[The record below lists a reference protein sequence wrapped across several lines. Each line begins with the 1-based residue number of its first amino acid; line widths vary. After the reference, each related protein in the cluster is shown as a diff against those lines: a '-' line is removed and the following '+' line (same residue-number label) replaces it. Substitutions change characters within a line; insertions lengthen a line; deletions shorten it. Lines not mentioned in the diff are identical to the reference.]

1 MEGIDHRIVS
11 VNGIKMH
18 IAEKGQGPVV
28 LFLHGFPELWYSWRH
43 QIHALS
49 SLGYH
54 AVAPDL
60 RGFGDTEAPTSIT
73 SYTCD
78 HIVNDLVALI
88 DSLGVE
94 QVFLVAHDWG
104 AIMGWYLCLFK
115 PERVKAFVCLSVPF
129 TPRSPQMKPMDR
141 MRGFFG
147 DDYYICRF
155 QAPGEI
161 EAEIA
166 ELGTA
171 NVLKTIFSIRKPGP
185 PCFTKGNAFG
195 IRTNASISLPSW
207 LSEEELTYYVTK
219 FDQKG
224 FTGGLNYY
232 RAIDQSWEVT
242 EKWTGV
248 QVKVPVKFI
257 VGDLDMVYTTLG
269 TKEYIHNGGFK
280 KDVPFLEETVVME
293 GVGHFINQEKAEEIS
308 SHIYDF
314 IKKFK

>member
-1 MEGIDHRIVS
+1 
-11 VNGIKMH
+11 MH
-18 IAEKGQGPVV
+18 IAEKEQGPVV

-60 RGFGDTEAPTSIT
+60 QGFGDTEAPTSIT

-104 AIMGWYLCLFK
+104 AIMG
-115 PERVKAFVCLSVPF
+115 
-129 TPRSPQMKPMDR
+129 
-141 MRGFFG
+141 
-147 DDYYICRF
+147 
-155 QAPGEI
+155 
-161 EAEIA
+161 
-166 ELGTA
+166 
-171 NVLKTIFSIRKPGP
+171 P
-185 PCFTKGNAFG
+185 PCFPKGNAFE
-195 IRTNASISLPSW
+195 IRTNASISLPFW
-207 LSEEELTYYVTK
+207 LSEEELTYYVAK

-232 RAIDQSWEVT
+232 RAIDQNWEVT
-242 EKWTGV
+242 EKWTRV

>member
-18 IAEKGQGPVV
+18 IAEKGRGPVV
-28 LFLHGFPELWYSWRH
+28 LFLHGLPELCTRS
-43 QIHALS
+43 
-49 SLGYH
+49 
-54 AVAPDL
+54 P
-60 RGFGDTEAPTSIT
+60 GFGDTEAPTSII

-161 EAEIA
+161 EVEMVEI
-166 ELGTA
+166 GTA

-185 PCFTKGNAFG
+185 PCFPKGNAFR
-195 IRTNASISLPSW
+195 IRSNASISLPSW
-207 LSEEELTYYVTK
+207 LSEDELTYYVTK

-232 RAIDQSWEVT
+232 RAIDLNWEVT

-248 QVKVPVKFI
+248 R
-257 VGDLDMVYTTLG
+257 
-269 TKEYIHNGGFK
+269 EYIHNGGFK
-280 KDVPFLEETVVME
+280 KDGLFLEEAVVME
-293 GVGHFINQEKAEEIS
+293 GVGHFINQEKAEEIG

-314 IKKFK
+314 IKKFKQILLVICALFLWVH

>member
-1 MEGIDHRIVS
+1 MEGIDHTIVRA
-11 VNGIKMH
+11 NGIKMH
-18 IAEKGQGPVV
+18 RAEKGQGPVV
-28 LFLHGFPELWYSWRH
+28 LFLHGFPELWYSWRR

-60 RGFGDTEAPTSIT
+60 QGFSDTEAPTSIT
-73 SYTCD
+73 SYPCD

-115 PERVKAFVCLSVPF
+115 PERVKAF
-129 TPRSPQMKPMDR
+129 MIPMDR

-155 QAPGEI
+155 HAPGEI

-166 ELGTA
+166 ELVTA
-171 NVLKTIFSIRKPGP
+171 NVLKTIFSIRKPCP
-185 PCFTKGNAFG
+185 PCFPKGN
-195 IRTNASISLPSW
+195 
-207 LSEEELTYYVTK
+207 
-219 FDQKG
+219 KG

-232 RAIDQSWEVT
+232 QAIDQNWEVT
-242 EKWTGV
+242 EKWTEV

-269 TKEYIHNGGFK
+269 TKEYIHNGDFK
-280 KDVPFLEETVVME
+280 KDVPFLEEAVVME
-293 GVGHFINQEKAEEIS
+293 GSLHQPRKSRGNQF
-308 SHIYDF
+308 SHL
-314 IKKFK
+314 

>member
-1 MEGIDHRIVS
+1 
-11 VNGIKMH
+11 
-18 IAEKGQGPVV
+18 
-28 LFLHGFPELWYSWRH
+28 
-43 QIHALS
+43 
-49 SLGYH
+49 
-54 AVAPDL
+54 
-60 RGFGDTEAPTSIT
+60 
-73 SYTCD
+73 
-78 HIVNDLVALI
+78 
-88 DSLGVE
+88 
-94 QVFLVAHDWG
+94 
-104 AIMGWYLCLFK
+104 
-115 PERVKAFVCLSVPF
+115 
-129 TPRSPQMKPMDR
+129 MKPMDR

-171 NVLKTIFSIRKPGP
+171 NVLKTFFSIRKP
-185 PCFTKGNAFG
+185 
-195 IRTNASISLPSW
+195 
-207 LSEEELTYYVTK
+207 EEELTYYVTK

-224 FTGGLNYY
+224 FSGGLNYY

-257 VGDLDMVYTTLG
+257 VGDLDMVYTTQG
-269 TKEYIHNGGFK
+269 TNQYIHNGGFK
-280 KDVPFLEETVVME
+280 KDVLFLEETVVME
-293 GVGHFINQEKAEEIS
+293 GVGHFINQDKADEIG

>member
-1 MEGIDHRIVS
+1 MEEGIDHRIVS

-18 IAEKGQGPVV
+18 IAEKGQ
-28 LFLHGFPELWYSWRH
+28 
-43 QIHALS
+43 IHSLS

-54 AVAPDL
+54 AIAPDL

-73 SYTCD
+73 NYTYD

-88 DSLGVE
+88 ES
-94 QVFLVAHDWG
+94 LVA
-104 AIMGWYLCLFK
+104 
-115 PERVKAFVCLSVPF
+115 F

-141 MRGFFG
+141 MRG
-147 DDYYICRF
+147 
-155 QAPGEI
+155 EI

-166 ELGTA
+166 EIGTA
-171 NVLKTIFSIRKPGP
+171 NVLKTILSIRKPSP
-185 PCFTKGNAFG
+185 PCFPKGNAFG

-232 RAIDQSWEVT
+232 LAIDQSWEVT
-242 EKWTGV
+242 EKWIGV

-269 TKEYIHNGGFK
+269 TKEYIHNGDFK
-280 KDVPFLEETVVME
+280 KDVPFLEEVVVME
-293 GVGHFINQEKAEEIS
+293 GVSHFINLERAEEIG

>member
-1 MEGIDHRIVS
+1 MEGIDHRIVRA
-11 VNGIKMH
+11 NGIKMH

-28 LFLHGFPELWYSWRH
+28 LFLHGFPELWNSWRH

-73 SYTCD
+73 NYTCD

-129 TPRSPQMKPMDR
+129 TLRSPQMKPMDT
-141 MRGFFG
+141 MRGFFR

-155 QAPGEI
+155 RF
-161 EAEIA
+161 
-166 ELGTA
+166 L
-171 NVLKTIFSIRKPGP
+171 FS
-185 PCFTKGNAFG
+185 
-195 IRTNASISLPSW
+195 
-207 LSEEELTYYVTK
+207 
-219 FDQKG
+219 
-224 FTGGLNYY
+224 
-232 RAIDQSWEVT
+232 
-242 EKWTGV
+242 
-248 QVKVPVKFI
+248 
-257 VGDLDMVYTTLG
+257 
-269 TKEYIHNGGFK
+269 
-280 KDVPFLEETVVME
+280 
-293 GVGHFINQEKAEEIS
+293 
-308 SHIYDF
+308 
-314 IKKFK
+314 

>member
-1 MEGIDHRIVS
+1 MEGIDHTI
-11 VNGIKMH
+11 
-18 IAEKGQGPVV
+18 
-28 LFLHGFPELWYSWRH
+28 
-43 QIHALS
+43 IHALS
-49 SLGYH
+49 LLGYH

-60 RGFGDTEAPTSIT
+60 QGFSDTEAPTSIT
-73 SYTCD
+73 SYPCD

-129 TPRSPQMKPMDR
+129 TPRSPQMIPMDR

-155 QAPGEI
+155 HAPGEI
-161 EAEIA
+161 EAVIA
-166 ELGTA
+166 ELVTA
-171 NVLKTIFSIRKPGP
+171 NVLKTIFSIRKPG
-185 PCFTKGNAFG
+185 
-195 IRTNASISLPSW
+195 
-207 LSEEELTYYVTK
+207 
-219 FDQKG
+219 

-232 RAIDQSWEVT
+232 QAIDQNWEVT
-242 EKWTGV
+242 EKWTEV

-269 TKEYIHNGGFK
+269 TKEYIHNGDFK
-280 KDVPFLEETVVME
+280 KDVPFFEEAVVME
-293 GVGHFINQEKAEEIS
+293 GSLHQE
-308 SHIYDF
+308 
-314 IKKFK
+314 

>member
-1 MEGIDHRIVS
+1 
-11 VNGIKMH
+11 MH
-18 IAEKGQGPVV
+18 IAEKEQGPVV

-60 RGFGDTEAPTSIT
+60 QGFGDTEAPTSIT

-115 PERVKAFVCLSVPF
+115 PERVKAFVCLGVPF

-141 MRGFFG
+141 IF
-147 DDYYICRF
+147 YETAET
-155 QAPGEI
+155 APEEI

-166 ELGTA
+166 EL
-171 NVLKTIFSIRKPGP
+171 
-185 PCFTKGNAFG
+185 
-195 IRTNASISLPSW
+195 
-207 LSEEELTYYVTK
+207 EEELTYYVAK

-232 RAIDQSWEVT
+232 RAIDQNWEVT
-242 EKWTGV
+242 EKWTRV

>member
-11 VNGIKMH
+11 VNGIKIH

-28 LFLHGFPELWYSWRH
+28 LFLHGFPELCTRS
-43 QIHALS
+43 
-49 SLGYH
+49 
-54 AVAPDL
+54 P
-60 RGFGDTEAPTSIT
+60 GFGDTEAPTSIT

-147 DDYYICRF
+147 DDYYIYRF
-155 QAPGEI
+155 QLKLLADM
-161 EAEIA
+161 AEI
-166 ELGTA
+166 GTA

-185 PCFTKGNAFG
+185 PCFPKGNAFR
-195 IRTNASISLPSW
+195 IRYQCFNFLALL
-207 LSEEELTYYVTK
+207 LSEDELTLYVTK
-219 FDQKG
+219 FG
-224 FTGGLNYY
+224 PERLHWRIELL
-232 RAIDQSWEVT
+232 RAIDLNWEVT

-248 QVKVPVKFI
+248 RVKVPVKFV

-280 KDVPFLEETVVME
+280 KEWPFFGGSYCDGRVV
-293 GVGHFINQEKAEEIS
+293 HFINQEKAKEIS

-314 IKKFK
+314 IKKFKQILLVIFALFLWVH